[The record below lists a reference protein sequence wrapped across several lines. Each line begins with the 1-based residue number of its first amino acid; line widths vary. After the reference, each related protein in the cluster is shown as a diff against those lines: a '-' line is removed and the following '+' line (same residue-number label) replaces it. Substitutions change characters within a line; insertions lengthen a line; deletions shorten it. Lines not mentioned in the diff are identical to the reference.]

1 MTETDK
7 CVKRES
13 QLYFENPVARSKAEI
28 VLTKQNK
35 NSVDEEK
42 IEKEKYLKN
51 AR

>member
-13 QLYFENPVARSKAEI
+13 QLCFENPIARSKAETI
-28 VLTKQNK
+28 LTKQNK
-35 NSVDEEK
+35 KYTDEK
-42 IEKEKYLKN
+42 KVEKEEYLKN